1 MRTLLANFPSEQSAK
16 AAHLALVSAGVD
28 ERRIRRT
35 PATTFRS
42 LEPENLDEP
51 FDVSPEAAVSPGAER
66 SGSHAAGGAA
76 LGSVIG
82 AAVGVVTTPVLGPI
96 GIAAGMGVGAYAGSL
111 IGALSG
117 LEAATVEPGSVAS
130 SNGDAACATLIIATV
145 DDDDRQRAQQI
156 VREFGA
162 EVVEDN
168 NHEAERA
175 PEASD

>member
-16 AAHLALVSAGVD
+16 AAHLALVNAGVD

-42 LEPENLDEP
+42 LEPVIVDES
-51 FDVSPEAAVSPGAER
+51 FAVSPEPAVSPGAEQ
-66 SGSHAAGGAA
+66 SGTRAAEGAA

-96 GIAAGMGVGAYAGSL
+96 GIVAGMGVGAYAGSL

-117 LEAATVEPGSVAS
+117 LEAANVEPAVGSAES
-130 SNGDAACATLIIATV
+130 TNGDAAGATLMIATV

-156 VREFGA
+156 VQEFGA

-168 NHEAERA
+168 HHEAE
-175 PEASD
+175 PT

>member
-16 AAHLALVSAGVD
+16 AAHLALVNAGVD

-42 LEPENLDEP
+42 LEPVILDES
-51 FDVSPEAAVSPGAER
+51 FAVSPEPAVSPGAEQ
-66 SGSHAAGGAA
+66 SGTRAVEGAA

-96 GIAAGMGVGAYAGSL
+96 GIVAGMGVGAYAGSL

-117 LEAATVEPGSVAS
+117 LEPAVGSAES
-130 SNGDAACATLIIATV
+130 TNGDAAGATLMIATV

-162 EVVEDN
+162 EVIEDHH
-168 NHEAERA
+168 HEAEQT
-175 PEASD
+175 

>member
-16 AAHLALVSAGVD
+16 AAHLALVNAGVD

-42 LEPENLDEP
+42 LEPVILDES
-51 FDVSPEAAVSPGAER
+51 FAVSPEPAVSPGAEQ
-66 SGSHAAGGAA
+66 SGTRAVEGAA

-96 GIAAGMGVGAYAGSL
+96 GIVAGMGVGAYAGSL

-117 LEAATVEPGSVAS
+117 LEPAVGSAES
-130 SNGDAACATLIIATV
+130 TNGDAAGATLMIATV

-162 EVVEDN
+162 EVIEDN
-168 NHEAERA
+168 HHEAEQT
-175 PEASD
+175 

>member
-16 AAHLALVSAGVD
+16 AAHLALVNAGVD

-42 LEPENLDEP
+42 PEPVILDES
-51 FDVSPEAAVSPGAER
+51 FAVSSEPAVSPGAEQ
-66 SGSHAAGGAA
+66 SGTRAVEGAA

-96 GIAAGMGVGAYAGSL
+96 GIVAGMGVGAYAGSL

-117 LEAATVEPGSVAS
+117 LEPAVGSAES
-130 SNGDAACATLIIATV
+130 TNGDAAGATLMIATV

-162 EVVEDN
+162 EVIEDN
-168 NHEAERA
+168 HHEAEQT
-175 PEASD
+175 

>member
-16 AAHLALVSAGVD
+16 AAHLALVNAGVD

-42 LEPENLDEP
+42 LEPVILDEP
-51 FDVSPEAAVSPGAER
+51 FAVSPEPAVSPGAEQ
-66 SGSHAAGGAA
+66 SGTRAVEGAA

-96 GIAAGMGVGAYAGSL
+96 GIVAGMGVGAYAGSL

-117 LEAATVEPGSVAS
+117 LEPAVGSAES
-130 SNGDAACATLIIATV
+130 TNGDAAGATLMIATV

-168 NHEAERA
+168 HHEAEQT
-175 PEASD
+175 

>member
-16 AAHLALVSAGVD
+16 AAHLALVNAGVD

-42 LEPENLDEP
+42 LEPVILDES
-51 FDVSPEAAVSPGAER
+51 FAVSPEPAVSPGAEQ
-66 SGSHAAGGAA
+66 SGTRAVEGAA

-96 GIAAGMGVGAYAGSL
+96 GIVAGMGVGAYAGSL

-117 LEAATVEPGSVAS
+117 LEPAVGSAES
-130 SNGDAACATLIIATV
+130 TNGDAAGATLMIATV

-156 VREFGA
+156 VRGFGA

-168 NHEAERA
+168 HHEAERT
-175 PEASD
+175 